1 MENAKAKNT
10 EMWQINTGCSKV
22 GLSFYHFY
30 GTMISSIK
38 KLNGLFFAFCH
49 SRFVAGVIKREKIIG
64 FERLLWRACRGNVF
78 FKQTEIDEALYDPTT
93 GDLVHK
99 SVFIIFFQGEQ
110 LKVRVKK
117 ICEG

>member
-1 MENAKAKNT
+1 MH
-10 EMWQINTGCSKV
+10 C
-22 GLSFYHFY
+22 
-30 GTMISSIK
+30 
-38 KLNGLFFAFCH
+38 
-49 SRFVAGVIKREKIIG
+49 RFVAGVIKRESVVS

-78 FKQTEIDEALYDPTT
+78 FKHADIEEPLYDPTT

-99 SVFIIFFQGEQ
+99 EVFIIFFQGEQ